1 MLLTSDKFLVQYDF
15 TIHRSSNKHQTFFFI
30 KKMISWKK
38 ASTESEGAKIIDN
51 YDNNNN
57 KKRLMDI
64 DDRQQRT
71 AIKYMYKNSDEEL
84 ADRDHLVSFQSSSN

>member
-1 MLLTSDKFLVQYDF
+1 
-15 TIHRSSNKHQTFFFI
+15 
-30 KKMISWKK
+30 MISWKK

-57 KKRLMDI
+57 NKKRLMDI

-71 AIKYMYKNSDEEL
+71 TKKYMYKNSDEEF
-84 ADRDHLVSFQSSSN
+84 ADRDHLVSFQNSSN

>member
-57 KKRLMDI
+57 KKDFWTLT
-64 DDRQQRT
+64 T
-71 AIKYMYKNSDEEL
+71 AKKEGL
-84 ADRDHLVSFQSSSN
+84 

>member
-57 KKRLMDI
+57 NNKKDFWTLT
-64 DDRQQRT
+64 T
-71 AIKYMYKNSDEEL
+71 ANKEGL
-84 ADRDHLVSFQSSSN
+84 

>member
-1 MLLTSDKFLVQYDF
+1 
-15 TIHRSSNKHQTFFFI
+15 
-30 KKMISWKK
+30 MISWKK

-64 DDRQQRT
+64 DDRQQRM
-71 AIKYMYKNSDEEL
+71 AICTKILMKS
-84 ADRDHLVSFQSSSN
+84 

>member
-1 MLLTSDKFLVQYDF
+1 ME
-15 TIHRSSNKHQTFFFI
+15 
-30 KKMISWKK
+30 K

-71 AIKYMYKNSDEEL
+71 AIKYMYKNSDK
-84 ADRDHLVSFQSSSN
+84 S

>member
-1 MLLTSDKFLVQYDF
+1 
-15 TIHRSSNKHQTFFFI
+15 
-30 KKMISWKK
+30 MISWKK

-84 ADRDHLVSFQSSSN
+84 ADRDHLISFQNSLNKPSKFIEITYYL

>member
-1 MLLTSDKFLVQYDF
+1 MKLNYKTVIMLLTSDKFLVQYDF

-57 KKRLMDI
+57 KKDFWTLT
-64 DDRQQRT
+64 T
-71 AIKYMYKNSDEEL
+71 ANKKGL
-84 ADRDHLVSFQSSSN
+84 

>member
-1 MLLTSDKFLVQYDF
+1 MLLTSDNVTLQFIVHQ
-15 TIHRSSNKHQTFFFI
+15 INIKHFFFI

-71 AIKYMYKNSDEEL
+71 AIKYMYKNSDEEF
-84 ADRDHLVSFQSSSN
+84 ADRDHLVSFQNSSN

>member
-57 KKRLMDI
+57 NKKDFWTLT
-64 DDRQQRT
+64 T
-71 AIKYMYKNSDEEL
+71 ANKKGLLNICTKIL
-84 ADRDHLVSFQSSSN
+84 IRFT